1 MGAHQSVSHATDAR
15 LLDRWTRTGVAV
27 AVAPLLP
34 WGAVHVFLLAAACG
48 IPSWVAWIPALSTTG
63 VMIASTRLALQHKLD
78 RHTRA
83 LAKYLSWFAI
93 TLDALVSGIYHVLPV
108 HLTPSAVVIFTVA
121 ILPAIMG
128 GLLWH
133 IRSLAGAQESRAAAE
148 AAEAAIAA
156 QTATA
161 ELDAQRQALA
171 LQASA
176 DEQRRLDELNHAQ
189 QIADIRKQAAHAA
202 EREQAARKRVADA
215 VTAPS
220 KPHLVPD
227 PPAGPVDALGRP
239 AKASPKRDKA
249 LRYLIAQAG
258 RLDEVTAAEVDR
270 HIESKG
276 YARKYLT
283 EWKAGVRTHV
293 TNKGAA

>member
-1 MGAHQSVSHATDAR
+1 VVAHQSVSHATDAR
-15 LLDRWTRTGVAV
+15 LLDRYTRIGVGV

-34 WGAVHVFLLAAACG
+34 WGAVHVFLLAAATG

-78 RHTRA
+78 RRTRA

-93 TLDALVSGIYHVLPV
+93 TLDALVSGIYHILPA
-108 HLTPSAVVIFTVA
+108 HLTPNPAVIFTVA

-133 IRSLAGAQESRAAAE
+133 IRSAAGAQESRMAAE
-148 AAEAAIAA
+148 AAEAATAA
-156 QTATA
+156 QAAAA

-171 LQASA
+171 LQAEA
-176 DEQRRLDELNHAQ
+176 DEQRRIANLNHEQ
-189 QIADIRKQAAHAA
+189 QIANIRSQAAQAA
-202 EREQAARKRVADA
+202 EREQAAHKRVAA
-215 VTAPS
+215 AITAPS
-220 KPHLVPD
+220 KPTLVP
-227 PPAGPVDALGRP
+227 PAPAGPVDALGRP

-249 LRYLIAQAG
+249 LRYLLDQVV
-258 RLDEVTAAEVDR
+258 RLDDVTAAEVDR
-270 HIESKG
+270 HIGSTG

-283 EWKAGVRTHV
+283 DWKDGVRAHV
-293 TNKGAA
+293 ADKGAA